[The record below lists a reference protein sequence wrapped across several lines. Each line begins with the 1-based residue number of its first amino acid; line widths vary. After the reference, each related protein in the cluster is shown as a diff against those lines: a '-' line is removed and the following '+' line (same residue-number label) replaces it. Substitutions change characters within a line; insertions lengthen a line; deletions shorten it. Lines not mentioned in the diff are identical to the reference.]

1 MELGVPLLIVEVVL
15 FGVGLYLR
23 RARAADPRRAEAE
36 TAKRSRRGVPEPAE
50 PELDLS
56 GPRPRVVGVEIDGP
70 KAIVT
75 FDVPMPDSDDEIL
88 AELLVAEAVEVLRER
103 RHTTPISGVE
113 TVVAHAG
120 RPLPSE
126 VGRTNF
132 PAPGQLPPPSDA
144 PSILSLS
151 TIAADPLSAEF
162 DSGPDGP
169 SGAESSSRGDTL
181 GPIASEL
188 RLPKAIQ
195 TGLRAQG
202 IDPASMHAADLVT
215 GTLAL
220 VGYNV
225 SEGPVDGTWYAEKGG
240 SRTFIREVAHNADD
254 YPELEDSDINSFL
267 FEFQSS
273 GADRGLLVTD
283 KFSPFSVYDKERRE
297 PRVRFLSRERL
308 QKVVDSLALG

>member
-1 MELGVPLLIVEVVL
+1 MELGIPLLIVAVVL

-23 RARAADPRRAEAE
+23 RAREADPRRAEKSA
-36 TAKRSRRGVPEPAE
+36 RSPRRGAPEPAE

-56 GPRPRVVGVEIDGP
+56 GPRPRVVGVEVNGP

-88 AELLVAEAVEVLRER
+88 AELLVAEAIEVLRER
-103 RHTTPISGVE
+103 RHTTPITGVE
-113 TVVAHAG
+113 TVIAHAG
-120 RPLPSE
+120 RPMPAE

-132 PAPGQLPPPSDA
+132 PSPGVLPPPTDA

-151 TIAADPLSAEF
+151 TIAKDPLSAEF
-162 DSGPDGP
+162 EGAPEGP
-169 SGAESSSRGDTL
+169 SGSATMSRGDTL

-202 IDPASMHAADLVT
+202 IDPSTMNAIELVT
-215 GTLAL
+215 GTLSL

-225 SEGPVDGTWYAEKGG
+225 NEGPVDGTWYAEKGG
-240 SRTFIREVAHNADD
+240 SRTFIREISHDSGD
-254 YPELEDSDINSFL
+254 YPELEDSAINSFL

-283 KFSPFSVYDKERRE
+283 KFSPFSVYEKEKRE